1 MAEDNKRTYTKVAKK
16 GYLYKNDKKVEG
28 SRQPDYTG
36 KVVEL
41 DLSAVQDIANEENKV
56 TLSLSG
62 WMEEDQEGTKRVGIQ
77 VQKVTGSLKVPKEN
91 SAAPSESAP
100 F

>member
-1 MAEDNKRTYTKVAKK
+1 MPEENKRSYVKVAKK
-16 GYLYKNDKKVEG
+16 AYLYKNEKKQEG
-28 SRQPDYTG
+28 SKQPDYTG

-41 DLSAVQDIANEENKV
+41 DLNELGEVADAENEV

-62 WMEEDQEGTKRVGIQ
+62 WIEEDQEGTKRVGIQ
-77 VQKVTGSLKVPKEN
+77 VQKVIGEAPKAVAAGAE
-91 SAAPSESAP
+91 AAP

>member
-1 MAEDNKRTYTKVAKK
+1 MPEENKRRYIKVAKK
-16 GYLYKNDKKVEG
+16 AYLYKNEKKQEG
-28 SRQPDYTG
+28 SKQPDYTG

-41 DLSAVQDIANEENKV
+41 DLSELKEVADEDNKV

-62 WMEEDQEGTKRVGIQ
+62 WIEEDQEGTKRVGIQ
-77 VQKVTGSLKVPKEN
+77 VQKVTGEAPKAVAAGTE
-91 SAAPSESAP
+91 AAP

>member
-1 MAEDNKRTYTKVAKK
+1 MPEENKRSYVKVAKK
-16 GYLYKNDKKVEG
+16 AYLYKNEKKQEG
-28 SRQPDYTG
+28 SKQPDYTG

-41 DLSAVQDIANEENKV
+41 DLNELGEVADEANKV

-62 WMEEDQEGTKRVGIQ
+62 WIEEDQEGTKRVGIQ
-77 VQKVTGSLKVPKEN
+77 VQKVTGEAPKAVASGTE
-91 SAAPSESAP
+91 AAP

>member
-1 MAEDNKRTYTKVAKK
+1 MPEENKRRYMKVAKK
-16 GYLYKNDKKVEG
+16 AYLYKNEKKQEG
-28 SRQPDYTG
+28 SKQPDYTG

-41 DLSAVQDIANEENKV
+41 DLNELKEVADEDNKV

-62 WMEEDQEGTKRVGIQ
+62 WIEEDQEGTKRVGIQ
-77 VQKVTGSLKVPKEN
+77 VQKVTGEAPKAVVAGTE
-91 SAAPSESAP
+91 AAP